1 MFDAADATHKAQHF
15 VRGDRH
21 DNPASHF
28 RFSAGWSVATNT
40 NVAASVPWRRIRTY
54 DSNIPTWIARSSE
67 GGDYGERCRFKDKAG
82 KSKATLFEGKNYQN
96 QRKTP

>member
-21 DNPASHF
+21 DNPACHF

-40 NVAASVPWRRIRTY
+40 ERRSKR
-54 DSNIPTWIARSSE
+54 AMV
-67 GGDYGERCRFKDKAG
+67 KDPN
-82 KSKATLFEGKNYQN
+82 LRQQN
-96 QRKTP
+96 SHMDR